1 MNSMLALNL
10 QRPTLQGVC
19 FLVPKMCVRVCVIV
33 PPQEIPDGGGT
44 AEGKTVIIVG
54 LDSIP
59 VFLLT
64 CLCPRERKTE
74 V

>member
-33 PPQEIPDGGGT
+33 PPQEIPDGSGT